1 MMSLSTLGLVLLMV
15 IGVVPQPGQGGAS
28 KPDIASIECAVTAA
42 GDVAFCATPALQGQ
56 GSNLLVAS
64 R

>member
-15 IGVVPQPGQGGAS
+15 IGVVPRPGQSLAP

-42 GDVAFCATPALQGQ
+42 GDVAFCATPALEGQ
-56 GSNLLVAS
+56 RSNLLVA
-64 R
+64 RR